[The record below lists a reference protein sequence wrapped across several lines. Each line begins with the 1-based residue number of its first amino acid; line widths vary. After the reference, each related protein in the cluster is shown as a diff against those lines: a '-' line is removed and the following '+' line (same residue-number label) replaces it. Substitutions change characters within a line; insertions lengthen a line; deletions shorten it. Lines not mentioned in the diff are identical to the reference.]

1 MMDKLVDY
9 LRRHQ
14 VLDKSPR
21 EALLL
26 VANHALARE
35 IIVTP
40 DALKQALCTA
50 LPERGEALFERLGL
64 RIPYSLS
71 ALCYLALYD
80 DWLRYAMCL
89 VLEKLLTNREGVV

>member
-1 MMDKLVDY
+1 MMDELVDY

-14 VLDKSPR
+14 ALDKSPR
-21 EALLL
+21 EAMLL

-50 LPERGEALFERLGL
+50 LPERGEQLFELLGV

-89 VLEKLLTNREGVV
+89 ALEALLTNRKDVV

>member
-1 MMDKLVDY
+1 MIDELIEY
-9 LRRHQ
+9 LRTHQ
-14 VLDKSPR
+14 LLDKSPR
-21 EALLL
+21 EAMLL
-26 VANHALARE
+26 VANLALARE
-35 IIVTP
+35 ITITP

-50 LPERGEALFERLGL
+50 LPECGEALFDLLGV

-89 VLEKLLTNREGVV
+89 TLESLLTNRKDVV

>member
-9 LRRHQ
+9 LRTHQ
-14 VLDKSPR
+14 LLDKSPR

-26 VANHALARE
+26 VADHSTARK

-40 DALKQALCTA
+40 DALKQALCAA
-50 LPERGEALFERLGL
+50 LPERGEALFDLLGV
-64 RIPYSLS
+64 RVPYPLS

-89 VLEKLLTNREGVV
+89 ALEALLTNRKDVV

>member
-1 MMDKLVDY
+1 MIDKLIEH
-9 LRRHQ
+9 LRIHHA
-14 VLDKSPR
+14 LDKSPR
-21 EALLL
+21 EAMLL
-26 VANHALARE
+26 VANHPLANE

-50 LPERGEALFERLGL
+50 LPERGEALFERLGV

-80 DWLRYAMCL
+80 QWLCYAMSL
-89 VLEKLLTNREGVV
+89 TLESLLTNRERMV

>member
-1 MMDKLVDY
+1 MIDELIEY
-9 LRRHQ
+9 LRTRQ
-14 VLDKSPR
+14 LLDKSPR
-21 EALLL
+21 KAMLL
-26 VANHALARE
+26 VANHPLARE
-35 IIVTP
+35 ITITP

-50 LPERGEALFERLGL
+50 LPERGEQLFDLLGV

-89 VLEKLLTNREGVV
+89 ALEALLTNREDAV

>member
-1 MMDKLVDY
+1 MIDELIEY
-9 LRRHQ
+9 LRTHQ
-14 VLDKSPR
+14 LLNKSPR

-50 LPERGEALFERLGL
+50 LPGRGEALFDLLGV
-64 RIPYSLS
+64 RVPYSL
-71 ALCYLALYD
+71 ATLCHLALYD
-80 DWLRYAMCL
+80 DWLCYAMSL
-89 VLEKLLTNREGVV
+89 LLESLLTNHKSVV

>member
-1 MMDKLVDY
+1 MINELVTY
-9 LRRHQ
+9 LRTHQ
-14 VLDKSPR
+14 ASDKPPR

-26 VANHALARE
+26 VANHPLANE

-50 LPERGEALFERLGL
+50 LPERGEQLFDLLGV

-80 DWLRYAMCL
+80 QWLCYAMSL
-89 VLEKLLTNREGVV
+89 TLETLLTNHKSVV

>member
-1 MMDKLVDY
+1 MTNELINY
-9 LRRHQ
+9 LLSQR

-26 VANHALARE
+26 VANHVLANE
-35 IIVTP
+35 IFVSP
-40 DALKQALCTA
+40 DSLRQALCVA
-50 LPERGEALFERLGL
+50 LPERGKALFDSLGV
-64 RIPYSLS
+64 RAPYSLA

-89 VLEKLLTNREGVV
+89 ALEALLTNREDVV

>member
-1 MMDKLVDY
+1 MIDELIEY
-9 LRRHQ
+9 LRTHQ
-14 VLDKSPR
+14 LLNNSPR

-40 DALKQALCTA
+40 DALKQILCTA
-50 LPERGEALFERLGL
+50 LPERGEQLFELLGI

-80 DWLRYAMCL
+80 DWLRYAMRL
-89 VLEKLLTNREGVV
+89 ALEKLLTSREDVV

>member
-1 MMDKLVDY
+1 MMDELVDY
-9 LRRHQ
+9 LRRHR

-26 VANHALARE
+26 VADHPLANE
-35 IIVTP
+35 ITITP

-50 LPERGEALFERLGL
+50 LPECGEALFDLLGV

-80 DWLRYAMCL
+80 QWLCYAMSML
-89 VLEKLLTNREGVV
+89 LESLLTNRKDVV

>member
-1 MMDKLVDY
+1 MIDELIEY
-9 LRRHQ
+9 LRTYQ
-14 VLDKSPR
+14 LLDKSPR
-21 EALLL
+21 EAMLH
-26 VANHALARE
+26 VANHALARN

-40 DALKQALCTA
+40 DVLKQALCKA

-80 DWLRYAMCL
+80 DWLCYAMCL
-89 VLEKLLTNREGVV
+89 TLEALLTNCENVV

>member
-1 MMDKLVDY
+1 MMDELIEH
-9 LRRHQ
+9 LRAHRS
-14 VLDKSPR
+14 LDKPPR

-26 VANHALARE
+26 VADHALARE
-35 IIVTP
+35 ITITP

-80 DWLRYAMCL
+80 DWLCYAMCL
-89 VLEKLLTNREGVV
+89 TLESLLTNRESVV

>member
-1 MMDKLVDY
+1 MIDELIEY
-9 LRRHQ
+9 LRTHQ
-14 VLDKSPR
+14 LLDNSPR

-35 IIVTP
+35 IIVSP
-40 DALKQALCTA
+40 EALKQALCKA
-50 LPERGEALFERLGL
+50 LPERSEALFDLLGV

-80 DWLRYAMCL
+80 DWLCYAMCL
-89 VLEKLLTNREGVV
+89 ALETLLTKRRDVV

>member
-14 VLDKSPR
+14 VLDKPPR
-21 EALLL
+21 EAMLL

-50 LPERGEALFERLGL
+50 LPERGEQLFDLLGV

-80 DWLRYAMCL
+80 DWLRYAICL
-89 VLEKLLTNREGVV
+89 TLESLLTNRESMV

>member
-1 MMDKLVDY
+1 MIDELIEY
-9 LRRHQ
+9 LRTHQ
-14 VLDKSPR
+14 LLDKSPR

-26 VANHALARE
+26 VADHALARE
-35 IIVTP
+35 ITITP

-50 LPERGEALFERLGL
+50 LPECGEALFDLLGV

-80 DWLRYAMCL
+80 QWLCYAMSL
-89 VLEKLLTNREGVV
+89 TLETLLTNHKSVV

>member
-1 MMDKLVDY
+1 MMNELIEH
-9 LRRHQ
+9 LCTHQ
-14 VLDKSPR
+14 ALDKSPR

-50 LPERGEALFERLGL
+50 LPVRGEALFDLLGV

-89 VLEKLLTNREGVV
+89 ALESLLTNSRDVV

>member
-1 MMDKLVDY
+1 MMDELVDY

-14 VLDKSPR
+14 VLDKPPR

-26 VANHALARE
+26 VANYALANE
-35 IIVTP
+35 IIVNP
-40 DALKQALCTA
+40 EALKQALCTA
-50 LPERGEALFERLGL
+50 LPERGEALFDLLGV

-80 DWLRYAMCL
+80 QWLCYAMSML
-89 VLEKLLTNREGVV
+89 LESLLTNRKDVV

>member
-1 MMDKLVDY
+1 MIDELIEY
-9 LRRHQ
+9 LRTHQ
-14 VLDKSPR
+14 LLDKSPR
-21 EALLL
+21 EAMLH

-35 IIVTP
+35 ITITP

-50 LPERGEALFERLGL
+50 LPECGEALFDLLGV

-80 DWLRYAMCL
+80 DWLCYAMCL
-89 VLEKLLTNREGVV
+89 TLESLLTNRESVV